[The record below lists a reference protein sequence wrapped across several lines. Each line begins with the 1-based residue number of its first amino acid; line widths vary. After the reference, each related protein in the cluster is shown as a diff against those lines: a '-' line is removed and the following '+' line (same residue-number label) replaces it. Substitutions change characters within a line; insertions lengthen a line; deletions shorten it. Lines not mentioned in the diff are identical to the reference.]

1 MTEIKIT
8 KRFYQDHV
16 ERDLDAPP
24 IIRQTQSHIWIDA
37 NSQHVGELLADADF
51 YADPNTFGGSQ
62 FASDSHGLIK
72 SAKATKRAIELH
84 LAIAELKERQNV

>member
-1 MTEIKIT
+1 MTRIKIP

-37 NSQHVGELLADADF
+37 NSQHLSELLADADF
-51 YADPNTFGGSQ
+51 YADPKTYGGTQ
-62 FASDSHGLIK
+62 FASDSQGLIK

-84 LAIAELKERQNV
+84 LAKAHEGAA